1 MRNLLF
7 VLLASAFLFSC
18 GNKNE
23 EGKVTDLDINSFT
36 EEAGN
41 YVDQDV
47 SITGTVVHICKH
59 GGKKMHLIGNDD
71 EKKIV
76 VFTGEGVSEFPM
88 ELEGLVVKV
97 TGKIV
102 EEVYTAETILEW
114 EAADAK
120 EKEEAEAKA
129 AKPQVKS
136 GRSLSGSGQAVVPVP
151 PQQVWD
157 TLLDPVKLAAVI
169 PGCRTLDQVA
179 ENSYAADI
187 SIGVGAVRGRFQT
200 HVQLSELDPPNSV
213 VLGGGMT
220 GPLGSSSGEG
230 HVTLTETAEGT
241 LVDYRYEV
249 DVTGKVAAIGGRM
262 LDGTARVLV
271 DQFFKRLIAQIEGRE
286 SWWTRLLKILGV
298 GS

>member
-120 EKEEAEAKA
+120 EKEEADALAEAEA
-129 AKPQVKS
+129 ELDVEVTD
-136 GRSLSGSGQAVVPVP
+136 GERVEVNIEEAVEV
-151 PQQVWD
+151 
-157 TLLDPVKLAAVI
+157 
-169 PGCRTLDQVA
+169 
-179 ENSYAADI
+179 ADI
-187 SIGVGAVRGRFQT
+187 EIDA
-200 HVQLSELDPPNSV
+200 
-213 VLGGGMT
+213 
-220 GPLGSSSGEG
+220 
-230 HVTLTETAEGT
+230 
-241 LVDYRYEV
+241 
-249 DVTGKVAAIGGRM
+249 DVTIEADLDEAEVIESTEEESHACADEKGDPYAKLRQQITESPDGKLRM
-262 LDGTARVLV
+262 YFIEVTAFEEV
-271 DQFFKRLIAQIEGRE
+271 K
-286 SWWTRLLKILGV
+286 
-298 GS
+298 